1 MVKEYVGVVLNYRVG
16 RKTQKA
22 RECLI
27 RVWGVDGSE
36 ARQMIGWKVAW
47 PQEQPK
53 IFGRIAGLHGR
64 GETLRARFE
73 KGLPGQALGSR
84 VRICR

>member
-1 MVKEYVGVVLNYRVG
+1 MVEEYVGVVLNYRVG

-36 ARQMIGWKVAW
+36 ARRVIG
-47 PQEQPK
+47 
-53 IFGRIAGLHGR
+53 
-64 GETLRARFE
+64 
-73 KGLPGQALGSR
+73 
-84 VRICR
+84 